1 MDPNLYA
8 ALMNGLAQ
16 IPRGGLVRLL
26 EHLRAGRRVLLNG
39 NVYSANG
46 YG

>member
-1 MDPNLYA
+1 MDSNLYD
-8 ALMNGLAQ
+8 ALKNGLAQ
-16 IPRGGLVRLL
+16 IPREGLVRLL

-39 NVYSANG
+39 NVYSNNG